1 MASEVVEKPSGLQG
15 LDPDAAL
22 KQIFKNP
29 SWKLVAGI
37 GSIMNAGALVL
48 LGSGQFALPL
58 LPVAFLLWAAAQG
71 YLLKVARATIASPDA
86 TLPEWSN
93 WGDLLI
99 SGLTWIAIICLQVV
113 VFFSVLYF
121 SLVVGAMHGY
131 LNALT
136 PQFSFWAYGTI
147 AACTLV
153 LFIGTFFFPLL
164 MANFAEKERVTAAV
178 AVGAALE
185 RLYKRPEQFVL
196 VWLLSCGIYGLAF
209 MVPLVTV
216 VGIPLIPMTTFL
228 ASLTN
233 TVMLGQVWRYARPEL
248 EPR

>member
-1 MASEVVEKPSGLQG
+1 MAAETAEEPSGLQG

-22 KQIFKNP
+22 KQIFKDP

-71 YLLKVARATIASPDA
+71 YL
-86 TLPEWSN
+86 
-93 WGDLLI
+93 
-99 SGLTWIAIICLQVV
+99 WIAIICLQVV
-113 VFFSVLYF
+113 IFFSVLYF

-147 AACTLV
+147 IASTLV

-164 MANFAEKERVTAAV
+164 MANFAEKERVTAALS
-178 AVGAALE
+178 VGAALE
-185 RLYKRPEQFVL
+185 RLYKKPEQFVL
-196 VWLLSCGIYGLAF
+196 VWLLSTGIYGLAL
-209 MVPLVTV
+209 MVPLITV
-216 VGIPLIPMTTFL
+216 VGVPFIPMTTFL
-228 ASLTN
+228 ASLIN
-233 TVMLGQVWRYARPEL
+233 TVMLGQVWRYAK
-248 EPR
+248 